1 MPGVQKRE
9 VLESTTKQ
17 FLERVA
23 LLFNLV
29 SGAFFFKSMLR
40 VVEKTKTLG
49 RELSLCSSLLTAD
62 AERKEN
68 LDIFSVKISF
78 GWP

>member
-9 VLESTTKQ
+9 VLESMTKQ
-17 FLERVA
+17 FLERMA

>member
-9 VLESTTKQ
+9 VLESMTKQ

-40 VVEKTKTLG
+40 VAEKTKTLG
-49 RELSLCSSLLTAD
+49 RELSLCSWLLTAD

-68 LDIFSVKISF
+68 LDIFSAKIGF